1 MNGEDTLNP
10 IPLDVSAVK
19 GVVDG
24 ALVIVASPI
33 EAAIVEG
40 EVSEEDS
47 GSCSE
52 EESLDNSGLS
62 EYEKLRLERIK
73 Q

>member
-10 IPLDVSAVK
+10 IPLDSVSAVK

-33 EAAIVEG
+33 EAAI